1 MSETDSTEK
10 QPEQKKRTTV
20 TKQVYNSSCNLN
32 VNKWYCL
39 LCFRIKNTNLYG
51 ETRGTNT
58 FKDMCLHKN
67 DIGCNEIV
75 FAFIFSQMFKR
86 LSVLLSI

>member
-1 MSETDSTEK
+1 MSETDSTAK
-10 QPEQKKRTTV
+10 QTERKKIKTV
-20 TKQVYNSSCNLN
+20 TIHVYNSSCNLN

-39 LCFRIKNTNLYG
+39 LRFRIKNTNLYG

-58 FKDMCLHKN
+58 FKDICLHKN

-75 FAFIFSQMFKR
+75 FAFIFSRMFKR

>member
-1 MSETDSTEK
+1 MLKSGIVYYVLESKIQTYMEK
-10 QPEQKKRTTV
+10 Q
-20 TKQVYNSSCNLN
+20 
-32 VNKWYCL
+32 
-39 LCFRIKNTNLYG
+39 
-51 ETRGTNT
+51 GTNT